1 MTRNDIFYKILFAIS
16 IALLPIV
23 IFAYLYLPEWSV
35 SLIIAGILLCKI
47 WIELFRDKT
56 SLQHLII
63 DALAGILIFSTLL
76 IFFAVIDEIN
86 LAFAIVTIVLI
97 IASYIYKIVFFKKS
111 MPEFVDA
118 VDYCYMLFECLTLVA
133 FTFLFYYPLITNIG
147 LVAMLLTAG
156 VSFCYKVYYT
166 FRYTSANKIFYIFRR
181 KRK

>member
-23 IFAYLYLPEWSV
+23 IFAYLYLPDWSV

-63 DALAGILIFSTLL
+63 DALASILIFTTLL
-76 IFFAVIDEIN
+76 IFFAVIEEIN

-97 IASYIYKIVFFKKS
+97 VVFNIYQIVFFKKS

-118 VDYCYMLFECLTLVA
+118 VDYCYTLFECLTLLA
-133 FTFLFYYPLITNIG
+133 FTFLLFYPLITNIG
-147 LVAMLLTAG
+147 LVAIILTAG

-166 FRYTSANKIFYIFRR
+166 FRYTKANNIFYIFRR
-181 KRK
+181 KR